1 MKKKRNLPVCKRDTR
16 ITQKVIFFMCN
27 AFIVLDKSGGG
38 GVCVCVGGGGE
49 RISGFVLVL
58 KNLERL
64 VSVLENSLFRVQ

>member
-38 GVCVCVGGGGE
+38 GVCVGGGGGSE
-49 RISGFVLVL
+49 YQGSYLSL
-58 KNLERL
+58 KTWKD
-64 VSVLENSLFRVQ
+64 